1 MNSQSSNRVIKV
13 EREKAVSPSRRQ
25 LAGCCHLVFAGGVF
39 GWLLMFPLAQAAEL
53 ASGHYRSFLVEG
65 LEARVDLASQ
75 VLQLNVPVE
84 KQFVWQHLENLCM
97 R

>member
-1 MNSQSSNRVIKV
+1 
-13 EREKAVSPSRRQ
+13 
-25 LAGCCHLVFAGGVF
+25 
-39 GWLLMFPLAQAAEL
+39 MFPLAQAAEL

-84 KQFVWQHLENLCM
+84 KQFVWRHLENLCM